1 MMINGVFRII
11 EELIRIVDELKKLI
25 AKTWLYVVLVE
36 RSISSRL
43 RISNLPRKKFWNAV
57 PRTHMAEELMA

>member
-1 MMINGVFRII
+1 MINGVFRII

-25 AKTWLYVVLVE
+25 AKMWLYVVLVE

-43 RISNLPRKKFWNAV
+43 RISNLPRKNIWNAV